1 MSTLTLA
8 LGALAAG
15 LTGSALAAQSLES
28 RIGAKPDGLVGLQ
41 FASRSDVCGYG
52 GSHFRIGG
60 GTFLGEGTWVNTD
73 HNGEWESNDTC
84 ERGAVRVLL
93 TRAEGR
99 TVGVKV
105 RIGGSEWPAGTTEL
119 GTIGAA
125 QAAGYFLA
133 QAAELDGRLGREALL
148 PAVLADSSE
157 AWRGLLG
164 IARNRALSRGL
175 RESATGWLGRESAG
189 AGAGGRE
196 IATALNQLAADREEP
211 ASLRTRAVQALARND
226 GQGTAS
232 LIALS
237 EAQDPVVSRAA
248 FQALGRSSD
257 PRARDALRRKVRD
270 GSVPE
275 NLRHEVIK
283 ALGSR
288 DALPSDYALLREL
301 FPKLTDNRSRDAVI
315 EALAE
320 AGGNENLRWLM
331 TQARDGS
338 ASSSDRSRAV
348 RGAVR
353 AGARTEDLIQ
363 LWDAGQDRRV
373 KETLVEAFARIGDR
387 AATDKLISIAKTETD
402 VQIRRAAI
410 NRLAKSGD
418 ERVNAALKELVER

>member
-1 MSTLTLA
+1 MSSVAPA
-8 LGALAAG
+8 LVALAAVMAG
-15 LTGSALAAQSLES
+15 PTLAAQSLES
-28 RIGAKPDGLVGLQ
+28 RIGAKSDGLVGLQ
-41 FASRSDVCGYG
+41 YASRSDVCGYG
-52 GSHFRIGG
+52 GSHFRIGA
-60 GTFLGEGTWVNTD
+60 GTFVGEGTWINTD
-73 HNGEWESNDTC
+73 SHGEWQSNETC

-99 TVGVKV
+99 TVGIKV
-105 RIGGSEWPAGTTEL
+105 RIGGTDWPAGTSEI
-119 GTIGAA
+119 GTVGAA
-125 QAAGYFLA
+125 QASGYFLA
-133 QAAELDGRLGREALL
+133 QAAELDGRLGREALV

-164 IARNRALSRGL
+164 IAKNRSLSRGL

-189 AGAGGRE
+189 AGTGGPE
-196 IATALNQLAADREEP
+196 IATALNQLAGDREEP
-211 ASLRTRAVQALARND
+211 ATLRTRAVQALARND
-226 GQGTAS
+226 GQGTTA

-257 PRARDALRRKVRD
+257 PRARDALRKKVRD

-275 NLRHEVIK
+275 NIRHEAIK
-283 ALGSR
+283 ALGGR
-288 DALPSDYALLREL
+288 DAMPSDYALLREI
-301 FPKLTDNRSRDAVI
+301 FPKLTDNPSRDAVI

-331 TQARDGS
+331 AQARDVS

-373 KETLVEAFARIGDR
+373 KETLVESLARIGDR